1 MFGMALDAEAHGRRY
16 LGSLT
21 QDAFGVL
28 DLARP

>member
-1 MFGMALDAEAHGRRY
+1 VTSVTEAGGRLY

-28 DLARP
+28 KLPQL